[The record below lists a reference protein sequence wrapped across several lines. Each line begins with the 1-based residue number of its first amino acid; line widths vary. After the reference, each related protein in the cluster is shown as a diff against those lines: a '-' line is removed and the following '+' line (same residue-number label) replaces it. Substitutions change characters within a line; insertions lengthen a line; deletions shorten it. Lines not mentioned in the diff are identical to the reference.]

1 MRFSRKEEINVSSVG
16 DILNGIGSP
25 CEDKKGSCLIMNLF
39 EIDTI
44 KKMRVTVLKLRIENI
59 INSFNTKCNSRAK
72 KRNLKD
78 C

>member
-44 KKMRVTVLKLRIENI
+44 KKMRVTTLKLNIASRII
-59 INSFNTKCNSRAK
+59 SFSTKHNYHE
-72 KRNLKD
+72 KR
-78 C
+78 CG